1 MAQMVFGLRNGEA
14 VSFPIPDPDD
24 ILFDAITWGRH
35 EAFFT
40 PAYWASQTVMAD
52 FRRADHRLGQTLH
65 EEVAACLL
73 GGHGIPAEI
82 GLAAFTHLRSI
93 GLLEE
98 GRSPSE
104 HELHEAL
111 TQPLRR
117 GNRMV
122 RYRFAAQKASYL
134 APVLKAL
141 SSGKPPADDDLAFR
155 DWFLSFKGIGPKT
168 ASWIARN
175 WLGSDNVAILD
186 IHLHRAGLIAG
197 IFSPNQTIQRHYFE
211 MEWQFVR
218 FARAL
223 NVSPSHLDAVIWF
236 QMKEAGSSVFPL
248 LSRLLKNDG
257 FLGRAGK
264 LEELAI
270 GSLRRGG

>member
-1 MAQMVFGLRNGEA
+1 MAQTVYGLRNGKA
-14 VSFPIPDPDD
+14 ISFLIPDPDC
-24 ILFDAITWGRH
+24 IVYDAITWGRH

-40 PAYWASQTVMAD
+40 PAYWASQTVLAD

-82 GLAAFTHLRSI
+82 GLAAFIHLRSL

-98 GRSPSE
+98 ERLPSE
-104 HELHEAL
+104 RELREAL
-111 TQPLRR
+111 AQPIRR
-117 GNRMV
+117 GGRMV
-122 RYRFAAQKASYL
+122 HYRFAPQKARYL
-134 APVLKAL
+134 APVLRAL
-141 SSGKPPADDDLAFR
+141 SSATPPSDDDIAFR
-155 DWFLSFKGIGPKT
+155 EWFLNFKGIGPKT
-168 ASWIARN
+168 ASWIVRN

-197 IFSPNQTIQRHYFE
+197 FFSPKQTIQRHYFE
-211 MEWQFVR
+211 MERQFLR
-218 FARAL
+218 FAGAL

-248 LSRLLKNDG
+248 LRDVSP
-257 FLGRAGK
+257 A
-264 LEELAI
+264 LAA
-270 GSLRRGG
+270 